1 MAINKINNGDSGS
14 VVRGIINAVIDA
26 VNGFS
31 STALSL
37 TQRVEY
43 LEYKQNERVV
53 VSVFG
58 KQDGSNR
65 KYTTGVSYILGTS
78 ALYLNGAR
86 LFPNIDYK
94 ELDKNSFEFLTYIP
108 KSGDIII
115 FEVLKEK

>member
-1 MAINKINNGDSGS
+1 MAINHIKEKEAGG
-14 VVRGIINAVIDA
+14 VARGIINAVVDA
-26 VNGFS
+26 VNGFTTS
-31 STALSL
+31 MTSII
-37 TQRVEY
+37 QRLEF

-58 KQDGSNR
+58 NQDGSNR

-94 ELDKNSFEFLTYIP
+94 ELDKNSFELLTYIP
-108 KSGDIII
+108 IAEDRII